1 MGTTCRTDPAIPGA
15 ATVYGIKG
23 ALRRMMK
30 LRLVVRRLGETDCD
44 SPDVWRDP
52 LSHPALRSM
61 SERQLAD
68 LPFSAPPGRK
78 R

>member
-1 MGTTCRTDPAIPGA
+1 M
-15 ATVYGIKG
+15 
-23 ALRRMMK
+23 MMK